1 MCLFFF
7 IAIDIC
13 VNMEG
18 KLLEAILLN
27 QSAAIS
33 RLNLGPILFECVSEQ
48 ERERDRDRDE
58 KLAELA
64 LCSLQTP

>member
-1 MCLFFF
+1 MFIFF
-7 IAIDIC
+7 IEIDIF

-48 ERERDRDRDE
+48 ERERE
-58 KLAELA
+58 KEAKRETEIDMR
-64 LCSLQTP
+64 SWQS

>member
-7 IAIDIC
+7 IEIDIC

-48 ERERDRDRDE
+48 ERERE
-58 KLAELA
+58 KEAKRETEIDMR
-64 LCSLQTP
+64 SWQS

>member
-1 MCLFFF
+1 MY
-7 IAIDIC
+7 

-48 ERERDRDRDE
+48 EREREREVKRE
-58 KLAELA
+58 TERERRR
-64 LCSLQTP
+64 QRERQR